1 MNNIFLKTIGRT
13 ALAILMLST
22 LTQLPLYAQSSQ
34 SDGKGAR
41 GLEGVWNVEVTRL
54 NCETREV
61 IGTAIAVL
69 TYAQGGTMIDW
80 GTGNP
85 PSRRSVGQGFWEH
98 VSGGHFVS
106 GFQFFR
112 YNADGTL
119 AGKQIVRVQ
128 NELSEDGTTLTNVA
142 AAELLDLNGNVIANN
157 CSTAVAT
164 RFE

>member
-1 MNNIFLKTIGRT
+1 MNNIFVKTFGRV
-13 ALAILMLST
+13 ALTILVLST
-22 LTQLPLYAQSSQ
+22 LTQLPLHAQNNR
-34 SDGKGAR
+34 SDSKGAR
-41 GLEGVWNVEVTRL
+41 GLEGVWNVQVTRL
-54 NCETREV
+54 NCETGEV

-98 VSGGHFVS
+98 VSGRNFVS

-119 AGKQIVRVQ
+119 AGKQIVRAQ
-128 NELSEDGTTLTNVA
+128 NELSDDGSTLTNVA

-157 CSTAVAT
+157 CSTAIAT